1 MIYFICFT
9 RQLRHSI
16 VEVDEQ
22 SRWNKLKA
30 LTKYKGPN
38 DWWDALFLNP
48 FFLNFDQLP
57 AAKKETKMV
66 YPIKH
71 LAFLLQSQK
80 SVNFWGQISKDL
92 SPTSYTMICA
102 IYHKYHDSLDIEE
115 LHSKSFCFVKKSRK
129 HVLGT

>member
-30 LTKYKGPN
+30 LKNIKDQMIDGMHCF
-38 DWWDALFLNP
+38 WIL
-48 FFLNFDQLP
+48 FFLDFDQLP

-80 SVNFWGQISKDL
+80 SVNFWGQISTDL